1 MTAFPDVPPGVD
13 PTRPSPARLYDYFLG
28 GALNFPVDREA
39 AERLKAAVPDIV
51 DAMLANRGF
60 HGRAT
65 TWIARQGVR
74 QFIDIGAGLPTRNNT
89 HEAVRKVL
97 PEARVVY
104 VDHDPMVAACCGPLI
119 APDGTTTLV
128 TADWRDPG
136 AVLGDPGLRRLID
149 LAHPAGVLM
158 TTLPGF
164 VPDEGDPWGL
174 VARYMEA
181 VAPGSYLALAHGTY
195 DMIPPNMVLA
205 GREALANVAES
216 VHLRSKAEVER
227 FFDGLELVPPYTG
240 ADRAIT
246 YAGLWG
252 AEDIEAADTEGSRG
266 IYCGVALRP
275 DRRVPLEPR

>member
-28 GALNFPVDREA
+28 GTLNFPVDREV
-39 AERLKAAVPDIV
+39 AERLKAAVPDVV

-60 HGRAT
+60 HGRAA

-74 QFIDIGAGLPTRNNT
+74 QFIDIGAGLPARSNT
-89 HEAVRKVL
+89 HEAVCRVL

-104 VDHDPMVAACCGPLI
+104 VDHDPMVAAYCGPLL

-149 LAHPAGVLM
+149 LTRPAGVLM

-164 VPDEGDPWGL
+164 VPDEADPWGL

-181 VAPGSYLALAHGTY
+181 VAPGSYLALSHGTY
-195 DMIPPNMVLA
+195 DKIPPNMVLA
-205 GREALANVAES
+205 GRAVLVNMAER

-240 ADRAIT
+240 ADRELT

-266 IYCGVALRP
+266 IYCGVARRP
-275 DRRVPLEPR
+275 

>member
-13 PTRPSPARLYDYFLG
+13 PTRPSPVRIYDYFLG
-28 GALNFPVDREA
+28 GTHNFPVDREV
-39 AERLKAAVPDIV
+39 AERLKATVPDVV

-60 HGRAT
+60 HGRAA

-74 QFIDIGAGLPTRNNT
+74 QFIDIGAGLPTGNNT
-89 HEAVRKVL
+89 HEAVRRVL
-97 PEARVVY
+97 PDARVVY
-104 VDHDPMVAACCGPLI
+104 VDHDPMVAAYCAPLL

-128 TADWRDPG
+128 TADWRDPS

-149 LAHPAGVLM
+149 LARPAGVLM

-164 VPDEGDPWGL
+164 VSDEADPWSL

-181 VAPGSYLALAHGTY
+181 VAPGSYLALSHGTY
-195 DMIPPNMVLA
+195 DKIPPNMVLA
-205 GREALANVAES
+205 GREALANLVEAA
-216 VHLRSKAEVER
+216 HLRSKAEVER

-240 ADRAIT
+240 ADRVLT

-266 IYCGVALRP
+266 IYCGVARRP
-275 DRRVPLEPR
+275 

>member
-13 PTRPSPARLYDYFLG
+13 PTRPSPVRRYDYFLG
-28 GALNFPVDREA
+28 GTLNFPADREV
-39 AERLKAAVPDIV
+39 AERLKAAVPDVI
-51 DAMLANRGF
+51 DGMLANRGF
-60 HGRAT
+60 HGRAA

-89 HEAVRKVL
+89 HGAVRKVL

-104 VDHDPMVAACCGPLI
+104 VDHDPMVAAY
-119 APDGTTTLV
+119 DGTTTLV
-128 TADWRDPG
+128 TADWQDPG

-149 LAHPAGVLM
+149 LTRPAGVLM

-164 VPDEGDPWGL
+164 AGDEVDPWGL

-181 VAPGSYLALAHGTY
+181 VAPGSYLALSHGTA
-195 DMIPPNMVLA
+195 DKIPPNMVLA
-205 GREALANVAES
+205 GRAALANVAGS

-240 ADRAIT
+240 ADRVMT

-266 IYCGVALRP
+266 IYCGVARRP
-275 DRRVPLEPR
+275 

>member
-1 MTAFPDVPPGVD
+1 V
-13 PTRPSPARLYDYFLG
+13 YDYFLG
-28 GALNFPVDREA
+28 GTHNYPVDREV
-39 AERLKAAVPDIV
+39 AERLKATVPDIV

-60 HGRAT
+60 HGRAA

-89 HEAVRKVL
+89 HEAVRRVL

-104 VDHDPMVAACCGPLI
+104 VDHDPMVAAYSGPLL
-119 APDGTTTLV
+119 AADGTTTLV

-149 LAHPAGVLM
+149 PAHPAGVLM

-181 VAPGSYLALAHGTY
+181 VAPGSYLALSHGTY

-205 GREALANVAES
+205 GREALANVAER

>member
-1 MTAFPDVPPGVD
+1 MTAFPDVPRGVD
-13 PTRPSPARLYDYFLG
+13 PTRPTPARLYNYFLG
-28 GALNFPVDREA
+28 GTLNFPADREV
-39 AERLKAAVPDIV
+39 AERLKAAVPDVV

-60 HGRAT
+60 HGRAA

-104 VDHDPMVAACCGPLI
+104 VDHDPMAAAYCGPLL

-128 TADWRDPG
+128 TADWQDPG

-149 LAHPAGVLM
+149 LTRPAGVLM
-158 TTLPGF
+158 TTLPGL
-164 VPDEGDPWGL
+164 VPDEDDPWGL

-181 VAPGSYLALAHGTY
+181 VAPGSYLALSHGTY
-195 DMIPPNMVLA
+195 DKIPPNMVLA
-205 GREALANVAES
+205 GRAALANVAGR

-240 ADRAIT
+240 ADRVMT

-266 IYCGVALRP
+266 IYCGVARRP
-275 DRRVPLEPR
+275 

>member
-13 PTRPSPARLYDYFLG
+13 PTRPSSVRLYDYFLG
-28 GALNFPVDREA
+28 GTHNYPVDREV
-39 AERLKAAVPDIV
+39 AERLKATVPDIV

-60 HGRAT
+60 QGRAA

-89 HEAVRKVL
+89 HEAVRRVL

-104 VDHDPMVAACCGPLI
+104 VDHDPMVAAYSGPLLG
-119 APDGTTTLV
+119 ADGTTTLV

-136 AVLGDPGLRRLID
+136 AVLGNPGAAA
-149 LAHPAGVLM
+149 AHRSRASGR
-158 TTLPGF
+158 T
-164 VPDEGDPWGL
+164 
-174 VARYMEA
+174 
-181 VAPGSYLALAHGTY
+181 S
-195 DMIPPNMVLA
+195 VLA
-205 GREALANVAES
+205 GRAALANVAEG

-240 ADRAIT
+240 ADGVMT

-266 IYCGVALRP
+266 IYCGVARRP
-275 DRRVPLEPR
+275 